1 MSSAPAALTYDAIYF
16 ASIPVYFAPVPGE
29 TLPFIASEWHE
40 DHSSLP
46 AALERFSLIKDPNGG
61 LPLFHPAIPALDLTR
76 QPSASASA
84 ASAEALP
91 LQLRQ
96 PLLKVP
102 ESLAAPPPNTI
113 QGYASGVRS
122 AVIKLDG
129 QWYCPRTRVNAT
141 PRRIRLIMP
150 QSGTVS
156 KDAETTAM
164 ASLSR
169 KSARTSPSTMALRKC
184 SNSCKCAVQPSPT
197 LQCASSPCPAES
209 PTPWRLWMQ
218 LERTRPSRS

>member
-46 AALERFSLIKDPNGG
+46 AALERFSLFKDPNGG

-129 QWYCPRTRVNAT
+129 QWYCPRTLVNAT
-141 PRRIRLIMP
+141 PRRIRLVMP

-169 KSARTSPSTMALRKC
+169 QSA
-184 SNSCKCAVQPSPT
+184 
-197 LQCASSPCPAES
+197 
-209 PTPWRLWMQ
+209 
-218 LERTRPSRS
+218 

>member
-46 AALERFSLIKDPNGG
+46 AALERFSLITDPDGG
-61 LPLFHPAIPALDLTR
+61 LPLAQPAIPALDFTR

-91 LQLRQ
+91 MQLRQ

-150 QSGTVS
+150 
-156 KDAETTAM
+156 
-164 ASLSR
+164 
-169 KSARTSPSTMALRKC
+169 P
-184 SNSCKCAVQPSPT
+184 
-197 LQCASSPCPAES
+197 
-209 PTPWRLWMQ
+209 
-218 LERTRPSRS
+218 